1 MSADPPGSDE
11 PKEPLEK
18 RWRGLRPQVVGA
30 IVIALMLIALG
41 YHYVSDLWLVWRH
54 YVDPDINVVFA
65 LWLWLLFLA
74 GGALVGTLGVGSRL
88 KSVLTTRETLL
99 LGISVLLLGSGLA
112 FLAAYHPIH
121 RWISALAGGC
131 SWWSRQVVSA
141 ALYAAVVSFFGA
153 FLVALAVRKE
163 GPRHGLRTRYAASIV
178 IVAIVVTA
186 AVLSNNLVYA
196 RDPQEP
202 CCHNCPDIELILSQR
217 EPWRVDVI
225 LVQDSGVTS
234 FDFFLVNVT
243 TNDTAWTGF
252 PTALQPSSLGQGPSG
267 EWLSFIDLAGEGRLS
282 TGDYF
287 RLGNARPDTV
297 YEIALLAERNEA
309 EVASIVIQT

>member
-1 MSADPPGSDE
+1 
-11 PKEPLEK
+11 
-18 RWRGLRPQVVGA
+18 VGA

-41 YHYVSDLWLVWRH
+41 YHYVSDLWLVRRD
-54 YVDPDINVVFA
+54 YVDPVINVVFA
-65 LWLWLLFLA
+65 LWLCLLFLA

-88 KSVLTTRETLL
+88 KAVLTTRETLL
-99 LGISVLLLGSGLA
+99 SGISVLLLGSGLA
-112 FLAAYHPIH
+112 FLAAFHPIQW
-121 RWISALAGGC
+121 WISWAGCYWG
-131 SWWSRQVVSA
+131 STQVVSA

-163 GPRHGLRTRYAASIV
+163 GSRHGLRTRYAASIV
-178 IVAIVVTA
+178 IVAIIVTA
-186 AVLSNNLVYA
+186 AVISNNLVYA
-196 RDPQEP
+196 RDPPEP
-202 CCHNCPDIELILSQR
+202 CCHNCPDVELILSQR
-217 EPWRVDVI
+217 ELWRVDVI

-243 TNDTAWTGF
+243 ANGTAWAEF
-252 PTALQPSSLGQGPSG
+252 PTALESTSLGQGPSG
-267 EWLSFIDLAGEGRLS
+267 EWLSFIDLGGEGRLS